1 MKKIITILIFATNSI
16 IVTNAQNFLTTNG
29 NAGVG
34 SGTTEPPEAKLTV
47 ISNKSTP
54 QLLLVQSNQNDYSR
68 IRFSSTRISSIR
80 YWDIASFTGGA
91 GLANDRLNFWNG
103 GKGDILTLTGDGNI
117 GINNSSPKTLLSFSA
132 NLGKKIT
139 LYPGNTG
146 DIGFGVSPNRLQI
159 YSDHANA
166 DVAIGYD
173 AGGTFNERF
182 AVKPNGALAVK
193 SNTGNP
199 GQVLTSGG
207 ATASAEW
214 KSPTNSIFS
223 NSKSLIHISNFTVNG
238 NTTQDIP
245 TFFFNIDH
253 NDRTKFLIN
262 YQVLWNGKG
271 TGCLICPPP
280 SGYIDLLF
288 NGMVIS
294 RTAFSATGTTP
305 TSTTGSVLFTPNIRG
320 THGFNL
326 RVTSTSAQDILI
338 VGGGQGA
345 ANFGATNMSLVV
357 IQE

>member
-1 MKKIITILIFATNSI
+1 MKKLMTIILLVAICI
-16 IVTNAQNFLTTNG
+16 IETNAQNFLKPTG

-34 SGTTEPPEAKLTV
+34 SGTSEPTEAKLTV
-47 ISNKSTP
+47 ISDKHIP
-54 QLLLVQSNQNDYSR
+54 QLFLVQSNQNDYSR
-68 IRFSSTRISSIR
+68 IRLSNTRVLPNR
-80 YWDIASFTGGA
+80 FWDIASFTGGA
-91 GLANDRLNFWNG
+91 GLANDRLDFWNPL
-103 GKGDILTLTGDGNI
+103 KGSVLTLTGDGNV
-117 GINNSSPKTLLSFSA
+117 GINNSSPKTLLSFPA

-223 NSKSLIHISNFTVNG
+223 NSKSLIHTSNFTVNG

-245 TFFFNIDH
+245 AFFL
-253 NDRTKFLIN
+253 TLIIMTE
-262 YQVLWNGKG
+262 L
-271 TGCLICPPP
+271 
-280 SGYIDLLF
+280 
-288 NGMVIS
+288 
-294 RTAFSATGTTP
+294 
-305 TSTTGSVLFTPNIRG
+305 
-320 THGFNL
+320 
-326 RVTSTSAQDILI
+326 
-338 VGGGQGA
+338 
-345 ANFGATNMSLVV
+345 NF
-357 IQE
+357 